1 MFSLSRC
8 CFQLNSTV
16 WRFDNQKRRIHA
28 TIKLLTANS
37 KYIERENRNFIPV
50 YKFPYIRPLALVNRL
65 SLYQIAATI
74 TSLPVAVLLNYNQ
87 IIGPGEVQLIAGLGI
102 TGCVTLLTAGFF
114 TQKFI
119 GFIYYNE
126 EKNIVRI
133 AYNDFWGRRKDID
146 IPATDIVPLSDLPAT
161 PIDGLYL
168 TFRRFS
174 TKETLKLNIGAG
186 VILDKDKFN
195 KIL

>member
-1 MFSLSRC
+1 MFPLSRC

-16 WRFDNQKRRIHA
+16 WKLHNQKRMIHA
-28 TIKLLTANS
+28 TLKLCTANP
-37 KYIERENRNFIPV
+37 KNIERKNTDFILV
-50 YKFPYIRPLALVNRL
+50 YRCPYIRPLAVINKL

-74 TSLPVAVLLNYNQ
+74 TSSPIALLLNYNE
-87 IIGPGEVQLIAGLGI
+87 IIGPGEVQLIAALGI
-102 TGCVTLLTAGFF
+102 TGSVTLLTAGFF

-119 GFIYYNE
+119 GLIYYNE

-146 IPATDIVPLSDLPAT
+146 IPATDIVPLSDLPVT
-161 PIDGLYL
+161 PVDRLYL

-174 TKETLKLNIGAG
+174 TKDTWKLNISAG
-186 VILDKDKFN
+186 VIDKEKFQ